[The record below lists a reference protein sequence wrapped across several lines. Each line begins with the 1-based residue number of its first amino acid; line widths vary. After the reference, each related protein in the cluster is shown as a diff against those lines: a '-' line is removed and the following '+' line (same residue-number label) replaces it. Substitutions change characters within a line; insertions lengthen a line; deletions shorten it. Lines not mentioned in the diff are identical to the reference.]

1 MTVTDSVRNGG
12 LFRFLTDQ
20 LNRGQTTAVALT
32 RLALE
37 RIEAAE
43 DLNAVVAVDR
53 TDALAQAQDIDRQ
66 RAAGAPVGPLAG
78 IPALVKDNTN
88 VRGMRTTHGSLLY
101 AQAPPA
107 EYDDSVVTQLRGAGA
122 VIVGKTNLSEF
133 AMEAIADNRA
143 FGPTHNPWRRGI
155 SPGGS
160 SGGSAAALSAGIV
173 PVATGT
179 DGGGSTRIPAAFCG
193 LIGLKPTSGVVGN
206 HHAQLPIELSSNG
219 PMAITA
225 ADLRVLAD
233 VMLTPQPGDPSC
245 VYGPTAH
252 WPHSIGTVIAVPRI
266 AGTSPLPQAI
276 DAAFQQAVQ
285 AFCAA
290 LGRRA
295 DIRDEPLLDADV
307 DDTWA
312 TIYAAEDAFVVGWG
326 TIERHRDLI
335 DPRVLPWIDR
345 GISTSMPEYLQ
356 ARRDRLS
363 HVRTLDQ
370 ILGAA
375 NVVLCP
381 TITTLPY
388 PVEGRAGDLIDI
400 DSFNTAALNL
410 TGHPAVSL
418 PAGYVDGVPFG
429 LQLIGPRGADLWLI
443 DLAAQFE
450 RAHPWPLTAP
460 GYQPFSP

>member
-1 MTVTDSVRNGG
+1 MTVTDSLRSRG
-12 LFRFLTDQ
+12 LFRVLTDQ
-20 LNRGQTTAVALT
+20 LNRRETSAVELT
-32 RLALE
+32 RSALE

-43 DLNAVVAVDR
+43 HLNAVVAVDSAG
-53 TDALAQAQDIDRQ
+53 ALAQAQDIDRR
-66 RAAGAPVGPLAG
+66 RAAGAPVGLLGG

-107 EYDDSVVTQLRGAGA
+107 DHDDSVVAQLRGAGA

-173 PVATGT
+173 AVATGT

-193 LIGLKPTSGVVGN
+193 LIGLKPSSGVVGN

-219 PMAITA
+219 PMATTA
-225 ADLRVLAD
+225 ADLRVLAEI
-233 VMLTPQPGDPSC
+233 MLTPQHGDPSC
-245 VYGPTAH
+245 VYGPSAQ
-252 WPHSIGTVIAVPRI
+252 WPHSIDTVIAVPRI
-266 AGTSPLPQAI
+266 AGTSPLPPPI
-276 DAAFQQAVQ
+276 DAAFQVAVQ
-285 AFCAA
+285 AFCTM
-290 LGRRA
+290 LGRPA
-295 DIRDEPLLDADV
+295 DVREEPLLDARA

-312 TIYAAEDAFVVGWG
+312 TIYAAEDAFVVGWD

-345 GISTSMPEYLQ
+345 GIGTSMPEYLQ
-356 ARRDRLS
+356 ARRDRLGY
-363 HVRTLDQ
+363 VRALDQ
-370 ILGAA
+370 ILGTA

-381 TITTLPY
+381 TITTPPY
-388 PVEGRAGDLIDI
+388 PVGGRPGDLIDI

-418 PAGYVDGVPFG
+418 PAGFIDGMPFG
-429 LQLIGPRGADLWLI
+429 LQVIGPRGADLWLI
-443 DLAAQFE
+443 ELAAEFE

-460 GYQPFSP
+460 GYEVFSG